1 MTSEKNLNVDYYKIN
16 SKFMNIDD
24 TEELL
29 HFLRTEN
36 EKEIF
41 DLKVGENQST
51 SKHYQNNNL

>member
-1 MTSEKNLNVDYYKIN
+1 MGNNVN
-16 SKFMNIDD
+16 CLS
-24 TEELL
+24 T
-29 HFLRTEN
+29 